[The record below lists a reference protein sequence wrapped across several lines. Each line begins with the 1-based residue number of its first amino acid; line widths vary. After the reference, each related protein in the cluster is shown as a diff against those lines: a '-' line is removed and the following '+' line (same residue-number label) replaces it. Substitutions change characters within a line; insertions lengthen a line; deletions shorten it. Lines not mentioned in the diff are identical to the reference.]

1 MSLKVSEEKGGETD
15 EDADR
20 ALFRLRSQEVRLKNV
35 FLGHFSFRIEKRKA
49 ELNSFI
55 HVKEYKVSCHL
66 LVPQCIC
73 HWEAHSNVLSKWSM
87 KNGHTICLKQNKL
100 AAFIC

>member
-1 MSLKVSEEKGGETD
+1 MSPKVSEEKGGETD

-20 ALFRLRSQEVRLKNV
+20 ASFKLFSQEVGLKIF
-35 FLGHFSFRIEKRKA
+35 FLRHFYFQMGKRKV

-55 HVKEYKVSCHL
+55 HVKEYKVCCHL
-66 LVPQCIC
+66 LMPQRIC
-73 HWEAHSNVLSKWSM
+73 HWEAHTIVLSKWSM

-100 AAFIC
+100 VAFIC